1 MNAIEEYVTKEL
13 ERARENQKS
22 PMFWSGHIEGKISAL
37 EDVLRE
43 INKMRKRGELP
54 EM

>member
-1 MNAIEEYVTKEL
+1 MSEIEEYVTKEL

-37 EDVLRE
+37 EDVLDE
-43 INKMRKRGELP
+43 IKRLKKK
-54 EM
+54 